1 MTFVLFFWPLYTT
14 AEDFKSNDENE
25 DFQEQIKFIPKLETL
40 DMRCKEIQMHAK
52 AEKKTIYLRERQ
64 QKLLVL
70 SNQQHSEASVLLIDD
85 DVAE

>member
-52 AEKKTIYLRERQ
+52 AEKKNNISQREATRTFSAV
-64 QKLLVL
+64 K
-70 SNQQHSEASVLLIDD
+70 SA
-85 DVAE
+85 A